1 MPLTGPAHVAV
12 ATEQRLTSTVT
23 GESEDGDRPGW
34 PVAVEDGALRL
45 FFPNHERGCRQKAL
59 SR

>member
-1 MPLTGPAHVAV
+1 V

-23 GESEDGDRPGW
+23 GEFEDGDRPGW

-45 FFPNHERGCRQKAL
+45 FVPSHGRGCRKRAL
-59 SR
+59 